1 MRPVILSKEAED
13 KLSMRQWEAEPP
25 PEGGYEVVQ
34 IFHYGSGAEEFVD
47 EVQDMSRHDSD
58 MARITLHGCLGVE
71 LTEEEILFVQLGG
84 LTHDGHGNLLLQ
96 RRERLKE
103 VQAEI
108 KRTNAEEFKRRLDDL
123 IKDIKRSS
131 EEDDKEEE

>member
-1 MRPVILSKEAED
+1 MSED
-13 KLSMRQWEAEPP
+13 NDWQRQWEPEPP

-34 IFHYGSGAEEFVD
+34 IFHYGSGAAEFVD

-58 MARITLHGCLGVE
+58 MARITVHGCLGVE

-103 VQAEI
+103 VQEEI
-108 KRTNAEEFKRRLDDL
+108 KRVKIEDFNRRLDDL
-123 IKDIKRSS
+123 IKGIKRSS
-131 EEDDKEEE
+131 EGDDDKEET

>member
-1 MRPVILSKEAED
+1 VRPVILSKEAED

-25 PEGGYEVVQ
+25 PEGGYEVVLIQ
-34 IFHYGSGAEEFVD
+34 HYGSGAEEFVD
-47 EVQDMSRHDSD
+47 EVQDMSRHDPD
-58 MARITLHGCLGVE
+58 MAMTTVLGCLGVE
-71 LTEEEILFVQLGG
+71 LTDEEILFVQLGG

-123 IKDIKRSS
+123 IKGIKRSS
-131 EEDDKEEE
+131 EEGDKEEE